1 MIRARL
7 ILAAVVIAVFAIS
20 AGVATAAQPSPDSNH
35 LGRVPKGQTPTQTIN
50 AQTNPAQ
57 AAQALN
63 SGCADLSNCSWQ
75 DDGTITFGWGPP
87 QVLGDVLY
95 NCSPTTEA
103 ETSTGV
109 TDTRQE
115 TTSLT
120 QTLSLKVSLGF
131 AGFADASTQFQVS
144 TGEEQQQS
152 TSVTT
157 STAIFVPPLGWGYTS
172 TIVQSATVPGDA
184 YITSG
189 INKLIKVTGID
200 LSFPGYEDPSQP
212 VTTPVGYG
220 LNKGYMTPAQVTAQC
235 GGLSAGLG
243 ATQHALSPKPVKLTV
258 CTPRGRCAPR
268 TFMGS
273 RPLYARRGRV
283 TLSSQGRT
291 RATGTVRNGRIRLTA
306 PHPLRAGRYT
316 LRTVEHLTPSRSV
329 HRNTVQR
336 TTVHLKLG

>member
-1 MIRARL
+1 MIRAWL
-7 ILAAVVIAVFAIS
+7 IAAAAVIAVLATS
-20 AGVATAAQPSPDSNH
+20 ASLATAAPPSPSSSQ
-35 LGRVPKGQTPTQTIN
+35 LGRVAQGQTPTQTIN

-75 DDGTITFGWGPP
+75 DDGTITFGWGPT

-103 ETSTGV
+103 ETATGV
-109 TDTRQE
+109 TDTREE
-115 TTSLT
+115 TTSLS
-120 QTLSLKVSLGF
+120 QTLSLKVSLDF
-131 AGFADASTQFQVS
+131 AGFADASTQFQVM

-172 TIVQSATVPGDA
+172 TVVQSATVPGDA

-189 INKLIKVTGID
+189 INQLIKVTGID
-200 LSFPGYEDPSQP
+200 LNFPGYEDPSQP

-235 GGLSAGLG
+235 GGLTAGLG
-243 ATQHALSPKPVKLTV
+243 ATQHAMAPKPVKLMV
-258 CTPRGRCAPR
+258 CTARGRCAPR

-273 RPLYARRGRV
+273 RPLYSRRGRV
-283 TLSSQGRT
+283 TLSSHGRT
-291 RATGTVRNGRIRLTA
+291 RATGIVRNGRIRLTA
-306 PHPLRAGRYT
+306 PHALLAGRYT
-316 LRTVEHLTPSRSV
+316 LQIVEHLAPSPSV
-329 HRNTVQR
+329 HKNTVLR
-336 TTVHLKLG
+336 TTVYLKLG

>member
-7 ILAAVVIAVFAIS
+7 ILGAVVIAVFAIS
-20 AGVATAAQPSPDSNH
+20 SGVATAAPPSPDFSH
-35 LGRVPKGQTPTQTIN
+35 LGRVPKGATPTQTIN

-63 SGCADLSNCSWQ
+63 SGCAVLSNCSWK
-75 DDGTITFGWGPP
+75 DDGTITFAWGPP

-103 ETSTGV
+103 YTALNV

-120 QTLSLKVSLGF
+120 QTLSVELSLGF
-131 AGFADASTQFQVS
+131 AGFAESTAQFQIS

-152 TSVTT
+152 TGVTT
-157 STAIFVPPLGWGYTS
+157 STQIKVPPLGWGYTS
-172 TIVQSATVPGDA
+172 TTVISADVPGDA

-189 INKLIKVTGID
+189 INKLIVTGID
-200 LSFPGYEDPSQP
+200 LNFPGYEDPSQP
-212 VTTPVGYG
+212 VTSAVGYG
-220 LNKGYMTPAQVTAQC
+220 LNYGEMTPAQVTAQC
-235 GGLSAGLG
+235 GGLTAGLG
-243 ATQHALSPKPVKLTV
+243 ATQQTLAPKSVKLTV
-258 CTPRGRCAPR
+258 CTSEGRCVPR

-273 RPLYARRGRV
+273 RPLYVRRGRV
-283 TLSSQGRT
+283 TLSSHSRT

-306 PHPLRAGRYT
+306 PHALRAGQYT
-316 LRTVEHLTPSRSV
+316 LRTVEHLAPSRSV
-329 HRNTVQR
+329 HKNTVLR
-336 TTVHLKLG
+336 GTVHLKLG

>member
-7 ILAAVVIAVFAIS
+7 ILVAAVIAVFAIS
-20 AGVATAAQPSPDSNH
+20 VSVATAAPPSSGH

-50 AQTNPAQ
+50 AQTDPAQ

-95 NCSPTTEA
+95 NCSPTTED
-103 ETSTGV
+103 ETGTGV

-120 QTLSLKVSLGF
+120 ESLSVEISLGF
-131 AGFADASTQFQVS
+131 AGFAQSSAKFEASTGQ
-144 TGEEQQQS
+144 EQQQS
-152 TSVTT
+152 TSATT

-172 TIVQSATVPGDA
+172 TIVQSANVPGDA

-189 INKLIKVTGID
+189 INQLIKVTGID
-200 LSFPGYEDPSQP
+200 LTFPGYEDPSQP
-212 VTTPVGYG
+212 VTTAVGYG

-235 GGLSAGLG
+235 GGVTAGLG
-243 ATQHALSPKPVKLTV
+243 ATRHALAPKPVKLTI
-258 CTPRGRCAPR
+258 CKPRGRCR
-268 TFMGS
+268 IKTFMGS
-273 RPLYARRGRV
+273 RPLYTRRGRV
-283 TLSSQGRT
+283 TLSSHGRT
-291 RATGTVRNGRIRLTA
+291 RAAGTVRDGRIRLTA
-306 PHPLRAGRYT
+306 PHALRAGRYT
-316 LRTVEHLTPSRSV
+316 LRTTEHLAPSPSV
-329 HRNTVQR
+329 HKHTVLR